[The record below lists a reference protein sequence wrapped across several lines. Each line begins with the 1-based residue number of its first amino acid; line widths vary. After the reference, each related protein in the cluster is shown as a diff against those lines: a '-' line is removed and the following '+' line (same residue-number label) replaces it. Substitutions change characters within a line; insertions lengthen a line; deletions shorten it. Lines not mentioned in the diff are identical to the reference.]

1 MPLRAPGLPGFA
13 LPKLAVGGLGLSTL
27 AKVEGGKTAEELAD
41 METFIKSK
49 EAASKPKGSSSDSS
63 GSSDC
68 PGTANERS
76 PSNQLPTS
84 QGEEPAFNKEFDS
97 DSSGGL
103 PPPLPP

>member
-1 MPLRAPGLPGFA
+1 MPLRAPGPPGFA

-49 EAASKPKGSSSDSS
+49 AAASKPKGSSSNSS
-63 GSSDC
+63 GSSGHS
-68 PGTANERS
+68 GTANEQS
-76 PSNQLPTS
+76 PSNQLPAS
-84 QGEEPAFNKEFDS
+84 QGKGPPSNEEFDS